1 MVPVPHRG
9 LRAAGRALLPAL
21 CSGLI
26 LAGACAQETGPIKIG
41 VSANF
46 ADVNMAPMLD
56 GARLAVAE
64 INAKGGINGRLLEL
78 VERDDREDPDS
89 AVVVAT
95 ELYHDPGIV
104 AVLGNGFSGLTLAAA
119 PVYNG
124 GDNPVVQISPTASAP
139 AVSQAGPYTFRMCP
153 SDLAHGGALA
163 RWARDGLGF
172 QRGVVLYGND
182 DYGRGVQQSF
192 MTEFAAIDGQI
203 LTADPYLGSPP
214 EVGPYLDRIVRSGRA
229 EFILLAGYLDEAEY
243 ILAEARSRGI
253 TIPFMGGD
261 GIERIER
268 QGALA
273 EGTYV
278 TAAYMSLI
286 DTPRNNQFVES
297 WAVAYPGQAPPNL
310 SAAGAYDAVYLV
322 SQAIAEVGTDRT
334 AIRDAIAAL
343 GTSRPA
349 FQGVLGTIGFDAN
362 GDVTAPVV
370 YVGVVRNGVV
380 ELAGENQ

>member
-1 MVPVPHRG
+1 M
-9 LRAAGRALLPAL
+9 
-21 CSGLI
+21 
-26 LAGACAQETGPIKIG
+26 
-41 VSANF
+41 
-46 ADVNMAPMLD
+46 
-56 GARLAVAE
+56 
-64 INAKGGINGRLLEL
+64 
-78 VERDDREDPDS
+78 
-89 AVVVAT
+89 
-95 ELYHDPGIV
+95 
-104 AVLGNGFSGLTLAAA
+104 
-119 PVYNG
+119 
-124 GDNPVVQISPTASAP
+124 
-139 AVSQAGPYTFRMCP
+139 
-153 SDLAHGGALA
+153 
-163 RWARDGLGF
+163 
-172 QRGVVLYGND
+172 
-182 DYGRGVQQSF
+182 
-192 MTEFAAIDGQI
+192 
-203 LTADPYLGSPP
+203 
-214 EVGPYLDRIVRSGRA
+214 GPYLDRIARSGRA
-229 EFILLAGYLDEAEY
+229 EFIVLAGYLDEAEY

-297 WAVAYPGQAPPNL
+297 WSLAYPGQAPPNL

-334 AIRDAIAAL
+334 AIRDAIAAV

-370 YVGVVRNGVV
+370 YVGVVRNGAV
-380 ELAGENQ
+380 ELAGEDE